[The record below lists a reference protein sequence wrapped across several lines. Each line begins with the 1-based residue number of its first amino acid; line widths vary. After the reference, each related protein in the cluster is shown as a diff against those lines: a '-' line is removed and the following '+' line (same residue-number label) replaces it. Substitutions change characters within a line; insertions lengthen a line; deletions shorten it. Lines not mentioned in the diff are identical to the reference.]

1 MRRKTRRI
9 LTLLVALTVCAAFLT
24 LGIATFASAETITQ
38 ATAST
43 FDATPIVAALIV
55 LIGVALGSFLL
66 WLTYK
71 YIVPLLKVPIV
82 GTVAKWAVD
91 LAEKTFG
98 SGNGAAKFDAAAVFV
113 TKALKTIKISVDQDQ
128 IKAAIISAW
137 TALNLAQIAAGIKVA
152 ANDMSAKATE

>member
-1 MRRKTRRI
+1 MKRNTRRL
-9 LTLLVALTVCAAFLT
+9 LTLILALMVCAAFLT
-24 LGIATFASAETITQ
+24 LGLASFASAETVQ

-98 SGNGAAKFDAAAVFV
+98 SGNGDAKFEAAAVFV
-113 TKALKTIKISVDQDQ
+113 TKALKTIKINVDQDQ

-137 TALNLAQIAAGIKVA
+137 TALNLAQIAAGIKSVTI
-152 ANDMSAKATE
+152 DQKDEATK